1 MAMLA
6 MDRRSIILERI
17 QQTSSVR
24 VTELAEEFEV
34 TEETIRRDLEKLE
47 SEGFVTRTY
56 GGAVLVQNNTS
67 DLSIHVRETQNQ
79 EGKRRIARNVVEMIE
94 DGDTLMV
101 DSSTTAMYV
110 AKNLKGRSNITM
122 ITNSVRIPQEVAAQD
137 SMKII
142 VTGGVL
148 RPGIMSMVG
157 AITEETLD
165 RYYVNKAIIG
175 CKALDPELGT
185 FEPHEQESVIKRK
198 MRKNAKTVILVADHT
213 KFGKKS
219 FIRTLRTEEIDI
231 LITDEPLENEVERS
245 MKARGIRVIYA

>member
-79 EGKRRIARNVVEMIE
+79 EGKRRIARKVVEMIE

-157 AITEETLD
+157 AITEETLGQ
-165 RYYVNKAIIG
+165 V
-175 CKALDPELGT
+175 
-185 FEPHEQESVIKRK
+185 
-198 MRKNAKTVILVADHT
+198 
-213 KFGKKS
+213 
-219 FIRTLRTEEIDI
+219 LRQQSDY
-231 LITDEPLENEVERS
+231 R
-245 MKARGIRVIYA
+245 M

>member
-1 MAMLA
+1 
-6 MDRRSIILERI
+6 
-17 QQTSSVR
+17 
-24 VTELAEEFEV
+24 
-34 TEETIRRDLEKLE
+34 
-47 SEGFVTRTY
+47 
-56 GGAVLVQNNTS
+56 
-67 DLSIHVRETQNQ
+67 
-79 EGKRRIARNVVEMIE
+79 
-94 DGDTLMV
+94 
-101 DSSTTAMYV
+101 
-110 AKNLKGRSNITM
+110 
-122 ITNSVRIPQEVAAQD
+122 
-137 SMKII
+137 MKII
-142 VTGGVL
+142 ETGGLL

>member
-1 MAMLA
+1 
-6 MDRRSIILERI
+6 
-17 QQTSSVR
+17 
-24 VTELAEEFEV
+24 
-34 TEETIRRDLEKLE
+34 
-47 SEGFVTRTY
+47 
-56 GGAVLVQNNTS
+56 
-67 DLSIHVRETQNQ
+67 
-79 EGKRRIARNVVEMIE
+79 MIE